1 MSRMVRAGG
10 SPPMLVVGEEDG
22 IKHCVFVDG
31 GGVIR
36 HRFVPGSA
44 LTPLWLSFSPKTAWP
59 DTGHADLI
67 AIEKEERLAAEAR
80 RATRRAAR
88 KAKRSNRIKERRSVA
103 A

>member
-10 SPPMLVVGEEDG
+10 SPPMLVVGERDG
-22 IKHCVFVDG
+22 LTHCVFVDG

-36 HRFVPGSA
+36 HRDFPGGA

-59 DTGHADLI
+59 ETGHADLI
-67 AIEKEERLAAEAR
+67 AIEKEERVAAENRKANR
-80 RATRRAAR
+80 RASR
-88 KAKRSNRIKERRSVA
+88 KAKRSNKLKGKRDA